1 MEYMLGLSWDD
12 AVSRL
17 TGPRKPSWSVRRP
30 AKYPENHSMLCLRKF
45 WSPKFTRLPSCTL
58 HSYITL
64 YIYISVMV
72 KTWLLVS
79 QSLGNGR
86 PETIRKSGRLWA
98 SIETRTSSL
107 FAYTHY
113 TLYATH
119 YTIYTIYYVL
129 YTIYYILYTIYYIIT
144 IYYILY
150 TIYIIPIPL
159 KKPLHMIFMT
169 SLGVFFPKSTLRCIP
184 LPCTSGFPTTKG
196 PLDGSRRWDGVPN
209 GIYASTFM
217 GYL

>member
-1 MEYMLGLSWDD
+1 
-12 AVSRL
+12 
-17 TGPRKPSWSVRRP
+17 
-30 AKYPENHSMLCLRKF
+30 
-45 WSPKFTRLPSCTL
+45 
-58 HSYITL
+58 
-64 YIYISVMV
+64 MV

-119 YTIYTIYYVL
+119 YTL
-129 YTIYYILYTIYYIIT
+129 YTIYYILCT

-150 TIYIIPIPL
+150 NYYILYTLYHIPL

-196 PLDGSRRWDGVPN
+196 PLDGSRR
-209 GIYASTFM
+209 
-217 GYL
+217 

>member
-1 MEYMLGLSWDD
+1 VSWSKHGCWFPSRWGMDD
-12 AVSRL
+12 Q
-17 TGPRKPSWSVRRP
+17 KPSEKAAVCGHPLKLERV
-30 AKYPENHSMLCLRKF
+30 
-45 WSPKFTRLPSCTL
+45 
-58 HSYITL
+58 L
-64 YIYISVMV
+64 YSHIH
-72 KTWLLVS
+72 
-79 QSLGNGR
+79 
-86 PETIRKSGRLWA
+86 TI
-98 SIETRTSSL
+98 
-107 FAYTHY
+107 HY
-113 TLYATH
+113 TLHTTQY
-119 YTIYTIYYVL
+119 ILYTIYYVL
-129 YTIYYILYTIYYIIT
+129 YTIYYILYN
-144 IYYILY
+144 YYILY